1 MMYAYDESYIEG
13 AMIRLGDMIE
23 YACLDMNYDPD
34 AFFKMFIMSVIAR
47 RFEIGDVSVIA
58 GRSGPELAQMVL
70 TSVDH
75 VTDFKEPAWREYR
88 SDLYWCGWVLAY
100 FQWHENKTL
109 QEIWNAIS
117 IRMMQKMYPVLHEAD
132 ISKTVDI
139 MKDMLLPKKKTP
151 IQILRLTRGMT
162 QQELADGAHMAV
174 SQLQRLEYGERKV
187 ENLSLKTALA
197 LAEALGVEVSEL
209 E

>member
-1 MMYAYDESYIEG
+1 
-13 AMIRLGDMIE
+13 
-23 YACLDMNYDPD
+23 
-34 AFFKMFIMSVIAR
+34 
-47 RFEIGDVSVIA
+47 
-58 GRSGPELAQMVL
+58 
-70 TSVDH
+70 
-75 VTDFKEPAWREYR
+75 
-88 SDLYWCGWVLAY
+88 
-100 FQWHENKTL
+100 
-109 QEIWNAIS
+109 
-117 IRMMQKMYPVLHEAD
+117 MYPVLHEAD

-151 IQILRLTRGMT
+151 VQILRLTRGMT
-162 QQELADGAHMAV
+162 QQELADEAHMTV